1 MTSLTSRFSPPLS
14 AGALWVHM
22 GVLTLSALSWMGC
35 GGSGTVVIQR
45 ADELPVA
52 PRERGFVKLPN
63 AHPSVWIYIDGRY
76 KGRVADYPLRALL
89 VSAGQRRLT
98 LKRHQHSTVYHIITV
113 GPEAPVTILDD
124 PIALPEP
131 PPRPRW

>member
-1 MTSLTSRFSPPLS
+1 MTRAPL
-14 AGALWVHM
+14 W
-22 GVLTLSALSWMGC
+22 LSALYLSVVMTGGLGC
-35 GGSGTVVIQR
+35 GGGDMVVIQR
-45 ADELPVA
+45 SDELPTP
-52 PRERGFVKLPN
+52 PRESGFLRLPN

-98 LKRHQHSTVYHIITV
+98 LKRHQHSTVYHLITV
-113 GPEAPVTILDD
+113 SPKAPVTILDD
-124 PIALPEP
+124 PHPLPEP